1 MLKIWGR
8 ISSINVQK
16 VIFTV
21 REIGLAHERVDAGGA
36 FGVVDTPEYRVLN
49 PNGLVP
55 VIQDG
60 DWVLWE
66 SNAIV
71 RYLARVHAAGTLWP
85 DDPRVAADADRWM
98 DWQTTTLG
106 PAMLAAFWNL
116 IRTPAEKRDAAAVAS
131 SIAKTEAMMDIL
143 EPRFAR
149 RRYATGDAFTMGDIA
164 LACAVHRWFGL
175 PCDNR
180 PRSDL
185 RRWYDDVLTRP
196 STAGVLT
203 LPVV

>member
-1 MLKIWGR
+1 M
-8 ISSINVQK
+8 
-16 VIFTV
+16 

-36 FGVVDTPEYRVLN
+36 FGVVDTPEYRALN

-71 RYLARVHAAGTLWP
+71 RYLARVHAAGTLGP

-116 IRTPAEKRDAAAVAS
+116 IRTPAEKRNAAGVAW
-131 SIAKTEAMMDIL
+131 
-143 EPRFAR
+143 R
-149 RRYATGDAFTMGDIA
+149 
-164 LACAVHRWFGL
+164 
-175 PCDNR
+175 
-180 PRSDL
+180 
-185 RRWYDDVLTRP
+185 TRP
-196 STAGVLT
+196 KR
-203 LPVV
+203 